1 MSRVLSLVTIL
12 LFGIAPGLLA
22 QERHIATYGGV
33 SGSLGPQWLG
43 VDRRIFEKY
52 GTKIEWVL
60 MTGAVRGIQA
70 LLSGGSTSYYTGD
83 PVAAMAVSFQ
93 GGDIVIIGT
102 LLNRIPGS
110 LIARK
115 DIREPADLR
124 GKKIGVSTFGG
135 GTELAVILALKKWKI
150 PLEAVSLL
158 QSGGSSDRLMA
169 VMKGGIDASPLAPP
183 QSFEAAQRGLN
194 VLIDFADVEAFPQRV
209 LAVRRSFL
217 EKNRE
222 TVKRFVKAYSEAVY
236 QFNNDKKLGMATYSK
251 WLNEQN
257 AKVQEDTY
265 NYFRGMLGFPPRVV
279 RGEGLRI
286 GVQMIAQRLGRS
298 ITDAA
303 IEQLFDESLIDELEK
318 EGFFKTFRMK

>member
-1 MSRVLSLVTIL
+1 
-12 LFGIAPGLLA
+12 
-22 QERHIATYGGV
+22 
-33 SGSLGPQWLG
+33 
-43 VDRRIFEKY
+43 
-52 GTKIEWVL
+52 
-60 MTGAVRGIQA
+60 
-70 LLSGGSTSYYTGD
+70 
-83 PVAAMAVSFQ
+83 
-93 GGDIVIIGT
+93 
-102 LLNRIPGS
+102 
-110 LIARK
+110 
-115 DIREPADLR
+115 
-124 GKKIGVSTFGG
+124 
-135 GTELAVILALKKWKI
+135 
-150 PLEAVSLL
+150 VSLL

>member
-1 MSRVLSLVTIL
+1 
-12 LFGIAPGLLA
+12 
-22 QERHIATYGGV
+22 
-33 SGSLGPQWLG
+33 
-43 VDRRIFEKY
+43 
-52 GTKIEWVL
+52 
-60 MTGAVRGIQA
+60 MTGGVRGIQA
-70 LLSGGSTSYYTGD
+70 LLSASTSYYTGD
-83 PVAAMAVSFQ
+83 PVGAIAVSLQ

-102 LLNRIPGS
+102 MLNRIPGS
-110 LIARK
+110 LVARK
-115 DIREPADLR
+115 DIREPGSKLR
-124 GKKIGVSTFGG
+124 GKKIGVANFGG

-158 QSGGSSDRLMA
+158 QSGGSSDRLTA

-236 QFNNDKKLGMATYSK
+236 QFNNDKKLGIATYSK
-251 WLNEQN
+251 WLHEQN
-257 AKVQEDTY
+257 AKVQDHTY
-265 NYFRGMLGFPPRVV
+265 NYFLGNAPGFPPRVV

-298 ITDAA
+298 LTDAA
-303 IEQLFDESLIDELEK
+303 IEQLFDESLIDELDK
-318 EGFFKTFRMK
+318 EGFFKSFRMK

>member
-1 MSRVLSLVTIL
+1 MLRALSLAALVL
-12 LFGIAPGLLA
+12 LCSATSLLA

-60 MTGAVRGIQA
+60 MTGGVRGIQA
-70 LLSGGSTSYYTGD
+70 LLSGSTSYYTGD
-83 PVAAMAVSFQ
+83 PVGAIAVSLQ

-102 LLNRIPGS
+102 MLNRIPGS
-110 LIARK
+110 LVARK
-115 DIREPADLR
+115 DIREPAELR
-124 GKKIGVSTFGG
+124 GKKIGVANFGG

-236 QFNNDKKLGMATYSK
+236 QFNNDKKLGIATYGK
-251 WLNEQN
+251 WLHEQN
-257 AKVQEDTY
+257 AKVQDDTY

-286 GVQMIAQRLGRS
+286 GVQMIAQRLGRA

-318 EGFFKTFRMK
+318 EGFFKSFRMK

>member
-1 MSRVLSLVTIL
+1 
-12 LFGIAPGLLA
+12 
-22 QERHIATYGGV
+22 
-33 SGSLGPQWLG
+33 
-43 VDRRIFEKY
+43 
-52 GTKIEWVL
+52 

-70 LLSGGSTSYYTGD
+70 LLSGSTSYYTGD

-115 DIREPADLR
+115 DIREPANLR

-298 ITDAA
+298 ITDAG

-318 EGFFKTFRMK
+318 EGFFKSFRMK

>member
-1 MSRVLSLVTIL
+1 MLKALFLAALVLLCSAT
-12 LFGIAPGLLA
+12 GLLG
-22 QERHIATYGGV
+22 QERQIATYGGV

-70 LLSGGSTSYYTGD
+70 LLSGGTSYYTGD

-110 LIARK
+110 LIARRE
-115 DIREPADLR
+115 IREPADLR

-150 PLEAVSLL
+150 PPEAVTLL
-158 QSGGSSDRLMA
+158 QSGNASDRLTA
-169 VMKGGIDASPLAPP
+169 VIKGGIDASPLSPP
-183 QSFEAAQRGLN
+183 HSFEGARQGLN

-222 TVKRFVKAYSEAVY
+222 TVKRFVKAYSESVY
-236 QFNNDKKLGMATYSK
+236 QFNNDKRLGIATYNK
-251 WLNEQN
+251 WLNERN
-257 AKVQEDTY
+257 AKVQDDTY
-265 NYFRGMLGFPPRVV
+265 NYFRDILGFPPRVV

-303 IEQLFDESLIDELEK
+303 MEQLFDESLIDELEK
-318 EGFFKTFRMK
+318 EGFFKSLRIK

>member
-70 LLSGGSTSYYTGD
+70 LLSGSTSYYTGD

-183 QSFEAAQRGLN
+183 HPL
-194 VLIDFADVEAFPQRV
+194 
-209 LAVRRSFL
+209 
-217 EKNRE
+217 K
-222 TVKRFVKAYSEAVY
+222 
-236 QFNNDKKLGMATYSK
+236 
-251 WLNEQN
+251 
-257 AKVQEDTY
+257 
-265 NYFRGMLGFPPRVV
+265 PPR
-279 RGEGLRI
+279 EG
-286 GVQMIAQRLGRS
+286 
-298 ITDAA
+298 
-303 IEQLFDESLIDELEK
+303 
-318 EGFFKTFRMK
+318 